1 MDKFI
6 YKILGC
12 IDSVTE
18 KIGNVFTPTPKRARS
33 KGKYRADNKS
43 TKNVN
48 EAWVG
53 GNAPTKKKRLNK
65 KKWWTGSYYF

>member
-18 KIGNVFTPTPKRARS
+18 KIGNVFTPT
-33 KGKYRADNKS
+33 
-43 TKNVN
+43 
-48 EAWVG
+48 
-53 GNAPTKKKRLNK
+53 KKKRLNK
-65 KKWWTGSYYF
+65 KK

>member
-18 KIGNVFTPTPKRARS
+18 KIGNVFTPTPKRDRS

-43 TKNVN
+43 TK
-48 EAWVG
+48 
-53 GNAPTKKKRLNK
+53 